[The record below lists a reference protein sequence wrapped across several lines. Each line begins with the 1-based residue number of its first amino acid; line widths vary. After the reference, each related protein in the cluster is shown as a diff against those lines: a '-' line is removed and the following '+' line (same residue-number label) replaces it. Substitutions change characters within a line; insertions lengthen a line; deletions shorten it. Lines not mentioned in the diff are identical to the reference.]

1 MNNPLKPDLSNKLLR
16 YGYWSWAA
24 DEPATHQCDQNH
36 KECAVESNGV
46 CMQQLSQ
53 QVDIDYP
60 VQESYPPLTIE
71 DLEDL

>member
-1 MNNPLKPDLSNKLLR
+1 
-16 YGYWSWAA
+16 
-24 DEPATHQCDQNH
+24 
-36 KECAVESNGV
+36 
-46 CMQQLSQ
+46 MQQLSQ